1 MTLLY
6 VFKILEHQFGLKG
19 IFITFRGKIGQVGS
33 VRKKVYFL
41 QQGTHA
47 LSNLSLK
54 ASFNTSV
61 TKTDTG
67 AIGVSVYL
75 FY

>member
-6 VFKILEHQFGLKG
+6 VFKILEHHFGLKG

-47 LSNLSLK
+47 LSNLNLK
-54 ASFNTSV
+54 TSFNTSV